1 MLLSAVTN
9 SPTRSSCLLCTSGHR
24 LLLKTWYCCW
34 GRWWLVPAPLFSGV
48 LGRGSPKMPLL
59 ASLWG
64 PETHSPLFSIF
75 FPSHREW
82 VPSFQLKQSDAVPE
96 GWGAVWSCFLSGDL
110 AHFSTQW
117 LLQPPPRQA
126 KEALLRGQL
135 AGMAF
140 ILILGLVTVRQ
151 VCVSLGGSPLVF
163 VQF

>member
-1 MLLSAVTN
+1 MCLKELSHPGLLF
-9 SPTRSSCLLCTSGHR
+9 LR
-24 LLLKTWYCCW
+24 LLRGCCGW
-34 GRWWLVPAPLFSGV
+34 RTTPFYDQINQKYDDEQGKIR
-48 LGRGSPKMPLL
+48 PLL